1 MSISRSKFVSN
12 LKVRVKRMGATKKV
26 LRFCLESSR
35 TGYMRLA
42 RAICGI
48 DCDKVVFSCFNART
62 YGDNLK
68 PISEWLHALRPETKI
83 IWMFRDP
90 AGKKRIVPDYVKT
103 CDPISLEGYR
113 QYATARVWV
122 DNFTLARYLKRRR
135 GAQFYLNTWHGD
147 RAFKKIAY
155 DMFPERRLRIEET
168 CDTML
173 AGSAFG
179 EKLIRSAF
187 RYKGDILNEGCPR
200 NDCLVNYDP
209 ENARRIRA
217 ATGVPDGARV
227 LLYAPTFRDTTRLEA
242 FKCGIDFE
250 RTLDDLEKKTG
261 DKWVCFYRA
270 HQLAIGGLAIK
281 STGRMHDLTK
291 YEDMADLLV
300 ISDALITD
308 YSSSAMD
315 FAILGRR
322 VFIYQEDIAD
332 YTAHDREL
340 YYPMD
345 KSPFLIAHNQDE
357 LSELIARTGDA
368 EARANCRAIADF
380 FGFNE
385 TGHAARSAAERIIGW
400 LDASR
405 ADV

>member
-1 MSISRSKFVSN
+1 MSISRSKFYSN
-12 LKVRVKRMGATKKV
+12 LKIKVKRMGVVKKI
-26 LRFCLESSR
+26 LRFGLESSR
-35 TGYMRLA
+35 TGYMTLTRLV
-42 RAICGI
+42 RGI
-48 DCDKVVFSCFNART
+48 DPDKVVFSCFNART

-68 PISEWLHALRPETKI
+68 PISEWLHELRPRTKI
-83 IWMFRDP
+83 VWMFRDP
-90 AGKKRIVPDYVKT
+90 RGKKAVVPDYVT
-103 CDPISLEGYR
+103 TVDPISLAGYR
-113 QYATARVWV
+113 EYATARVWV
-122 DNFTLARYLKRRR
+122 DNFTLARYLKRRI
-135 GAQFYLNTWHGD
+135 GSQFYLNTWHGD

-173 AGSAFG
+173 AGSTFG

-187 RYKGDILNEGCPR
+187 RYKGPILNEGCPR

-209 ENARRIRA
+209 ENARRIREK
-217 ATGVPDGARV
+217 TGVPEGARV
-227 LLYAPTFRDTTRLEA
+227 LLYAPTFRDTTRTQA
-242 FKCGIDFE
+242 FECGIDFE

-261 DKWVCFYRA
+261 DRWVCFYRA
-270 HQLAIGGLAIK
+270 HQLAIGGLAMEK
-281 STGRMHDLTK
+281 GGRMYDLTK

-300 ISDALITD
+300 IADALITD

-340 YYPMD
+340 YYRMED
-345 KSPFLIAHNQDE
+345 SPFLIAHDQEE
-357 LSELIARTGDA
+357 LSALIASTGDD
-368 EARANCRAIADF
+368 EARINCRKIEEF

-385 TGHAARSAAERIIGW
+385 TGHAGRSAAERIISW
-400 LDASR
+400 LDAK
-405 ADV
+405 

>member
-1 MSISRSKFVSN
+1 MSISRNKFYSE
-12 LKVRVKRMGATKKV
+12 LKIKVKRMGVTKQI
-26 LRFCLESSR
+26 LRFGLESSR
-35 TGYMRLA
+35 TFYMRLA
-42 RAICGI
+42 RLLHGI

-68 PISEWLHALRPETKI
+68 PISEWLHELRPQTKI
-83 IWMFRDP
+83 VWMFRDP
-90 AGKKRIVPDYVKT
+90 KGKKSVVPDYVKT
-103 CDPISLEGYR
+103 VDPISMAGYR
-113 QYATARVWV
+113 EYATARVWV
-122 DNFTLARYLKRRR
+122 DNFTLARYLKRRIGR
-135 GAQFYLNTWHGD
+135 QFYLNTWHGD

-173 AGSAFG
+173 AGSEFG

-187 RYKGDILNEGCPR
+187 RFKGSILNEGCPR
-200 NDCLVNYDP
+200 NDCLVNYEP

-217 ATGVPDGARV
+217 KIGVPEGARI
-227 LLYAPTFRDTTRLEA
+227 LLYGPTFRDTTRTQA
-242 FKCGIDFE
+242 FECGIDFE
-250 RTLDDLEKKTG
+250 RTLDDLERKTG

-270 HQLAIGGLAIK
+270 HQLAIGGLAVEK
-281 STGRMHDLTK
+281 GGRMFDMTK

-300 ISDALITD
+300 IADALLTD

-315 FAILGRR
+315 YAILGRR

-332 YTAHDREL
+332 YTAKDREL
-340 YYPMD
+340 YYRMED
-345 KSPFLIAHNQDE
+345 SPFLIAHNQEE
-357 LSELIARTGDA
+357 LSRLIADTDDEAAA
-368 EARANCRAIADF
+368 ENCRRIAEF

-400 LDASR
+400 LDAK
-405 ADV
+405 